1 MNPSA
6 QGREIKPET
15 PSVESPDVSGMQA
28 IAKSSMDGV
37 GIGLVIALVTA
48 CSVNVTLLCA
58 WL

>member
-1 MNPSA
+1 MNPSP

-15 PSVESPDVSGMQA
+15 PSVESSDVSGMQT
-28 IAKSSMDGV
+28 IAKSSMDGA

>member
-1 MNPSA
+1 
-6 QGREIKPET
+6 
-15 PSVESPDVSGMQA
+15 MQT

>member
-1 MNPSA
+1 M
-6 QGREIKPET
+6 
-15 PSVESPDVSGMQA
+15 ESPDVSGMQT

-48 CSVNVTLLCA
+48 CSVNLTLLCA